1 MPFAPCLFSP
11 EMVTGPPRARGSRAT
26 ALCGSEH
33 APHGVVRQNAPC
45 VKEPKLAGPDA
56 SPTQTRQPVPVFQ
69 FIPEAIRLVMIM
81 DVRFP
86 LGLRDVENC
95 RSSVA
100 STSAMRLFTIA
111 GTASGRCSR
120 VTFVDSGCA
129 KSALGRLRQNL
140 NCLALGAKLPL
151 PPILNESLLSDGA
164 GSTA

>member
-1 MPFAPCLFSP
+1 MPFAPCLSSP
-11 EMVTGPPRARGSRAT
+11 EMVTGPPRARESRAT
-26 ALCGSEH
+26 ALCGSGH

-56 SPTQTRQPVPVFQ
+56 PPRKPASPFRYFNSS
-69 FIPEAIRLVMIM
+69 PEAIRLVMIM

-86 LGLRDVENC
+86 LSLRDVENC

-100 STSAMRLFTIA
+100 STSATRLFTIG

-129 KSALGRLRQNL
+129 KSALGLLRQNL
-140 NCLALGAKLPL
+140 NCLELGAKLPL
-151 PPILNESLLSDGA
+151 PPILNESLLSDDA